1 MHTQQ
6 LFAPFLVLFVKTKT
20 TKNRRLSVVI
30 NKAVSAAILRPAV
43 CVSDVMNK
51 AGMRSK
57 QIKHVPQGPLFGLRW
72 QRANPHGAQI
82 RKQKV
87 FPL

>member
-6 LFAPFLVLFVKTKT
+6 LFAPFLVLFVKNIKQTK
-20 TKNRRLSVVI
+20 KQRLSVAI

-51 AGMRSK
+51 AGMHRAHFLRSS
-57 QIKHVPQGPLFGLRW
+57 L
-72 QRANPHGAQI
+72 AESEPHGAQT
-82 RKQKV
+82 RKQTV
-87 FPL
+87 LPL